1 MQRECMFRKLTAI
14 EIAEGALLADIGIIF
29 QLLAVYIPIGKT
41 IFHILTP
48 IVFAI
53 IVLRRG
59 FYVGTMSLAVAL
71 FVISIFR
78 GPGAFF
84 NMLLECGAGLF
95 LGLTMRHRMRHYF
108 IIFVGTTCGAGAF
121 YLLLLLFN
129 FLSGLPITD
138 LVKGLHGAYQSAV
151 SLVGLVA
158 ASFGLT
164 QFWQHSL
171 FPVIDVIAN
180 LAFTYWWA
188 AYYILNWVFL
198 LPVVIVVYYV
208 TNLFVRRLGYPVRP
222 FPSGALESLQYW
234 ILRTLTRLIPERGI
248 GKHWLAQTLRR
259 EVRRL
264 GIARHKSSV

>member
-1 MQRECMFRKLTAI
+1 MFRKLTAI

-29 QLLAVYIPIGKT
+29 QLLAIYIPIGKT

-138 LVKGLHGAYQSAV
+138 LVKGLH
-151 SLVGLVA
+151 
-158 ASFGLT
+158 
-164 QFWQHSL
+164 
-171 FPVIDVIAN
+171 
-180 LAFTYWWA
+180 
-188 AYYILNWVFL
+188 
-198 LPVVIVVYYV
+198 
-208 TNLFVRRLGYPVRP
+208 
-222 FPSGALESLQYW
+222 
-234 ILRTLTRLIPERGI
+234 
-248 GKHWLAQTLRR
+248 
-259 EVRRL
+259 
-264 GIARHKSSV
+264 